1 MLRWAVI
8 FFVVSIVAAF
18 FGFGGIASAAAGV
31 AKVLFFIFVALFLVA
46 LIGGLAAGRRVVR

>member
-18 FGFGGIASAAAGV
+18 FGFGGVATAAAGM

-46 LIGGLAAGRRVVR
+46 LISGIAAGRRIVR

>member
-8 FFVVSIVAAF
+8 FFIVSIVAAF
-18 FGFGGIASAAAGV
+18 FGFGGVASAAAGM

-46 LIGGLAAGRRVVR
+46 LISGIAAGRRIVR